1 MQQTAIYLLL
11 VLALVG
17 YAEDPASLMG
27 EACENTMRVIGQ
39 LFAPVPDIE
48 DIIRR
53 SVSAMPAVLTAS
65 AGCKIFK
72 LCTYNNCGVNGYCG
86 PLLPN
91 LPKVMVCK
99 CHPTTDNKPKVR
111 AFTEPRENL
120 QTFTEI
126 TTHVYQQAYAYRQ
139 LFLHLEIEVLTPLK
153 LVEKFKR
160 LSEKKFELGDDLA
173 AFSTELAIKVGNCDI
188 RKEEEWAYEGLFK
201 IVHRQGELVRKLK
214 KLYISAKPYQ
224 KEKNWPERWIHEL
237 DD

>member
-1 MQQTAIYLLL
+1 MSLFFAPKTKFILTLHSTAQVHQNINMQQTAIYLLL

-99 CHPTTDNKPKVR
+99 CHPTTDNKPK
-111 AFTEPRENL
+111 E
-120 QTFTEI
+120 QI
-126 TTHVYQQAYAYRQ
+126 
-139 LFLHLEIEVLTPLK
+139 
-153 LVEKFKR
+153 
-160 LSEKKFELGDDLA
+160 LSTRRIPFCSA
-173 AFSTELAIKVGNCDI
+173 ALLS
-188 RKEEEWAYEGLFK
+188 
-201 IVHRQGELVRKLK
+201 
-214 KLYISAKPYQ
+214 
-224 KEKNWPERWIHEL
+224 
-237 DD
+237 